1 MAASVPTACCHP
13 TCPVCL
19 VSFSHDPALL
29 RGFHLLASSRG
40 EIPAALLPLCIP
52 TKQSWNRHRGATS
65 CHLIPLTGLH
75 ASLSPRATSQQQVQ
89 CSHADT
95 HRQLPGPTLRND
107 SNLTKTST
115 YQKKP
120 KKHIVLPKDSL
131 LYQHVLVPLQTNE
144 MGFPPLKA
152 NPEPITMTAPC
163 HSLCCVPQPPADRLY
178 HSSSTLPRAPFSEEQ
193 GNPFSSRHCPT
204 QQGLA
209 PACRSCK
216 PAPRDRGEFPDNPK
230 PRQEVQHLWDRDRDA
245 AKPQIANLFI
255 HSSRP
260 SQEG

>member
-1 MAASVPTACCHP
+1 
-13 TCPVCL
+13 
-19 VSFSHDPALL
+19 
-29 RGFHLLASSRG
+29 
-40 EIPAALLPLCIP
+40 
-52 TKQSWNRHRGATS
+52 
-65 CHLIPLTGLH
+65 
-75 ASLSPRATSQQQVQ
+75 
-89 CSHADT
+89 
-95 HRQLPGPTLRND
+95 
-107 SNLTKTST
+107 
-115 YQKKP
+115 
-120 KKHIVLPKDSL
+120 
-131 LYQHVLVPLQTNE
+131 

-152 NPEPITMTAPC
+152 NPEPITMTVPC

-230 PRQEVQHLWDRDRDA
+230 PRQEVRHLWDRDRDA

-260 SQEG
+260 SQEGWITDSCPGQGKQGGGRAHKQLLFRSYQSNGKGEHFWPLSSSFLLKTEPSTAPRKTTSSNQLLMILLPRTTSQLFSPVKNHFGKMFLEWIHPNVNHYGHSRELMTNTRESLVKK